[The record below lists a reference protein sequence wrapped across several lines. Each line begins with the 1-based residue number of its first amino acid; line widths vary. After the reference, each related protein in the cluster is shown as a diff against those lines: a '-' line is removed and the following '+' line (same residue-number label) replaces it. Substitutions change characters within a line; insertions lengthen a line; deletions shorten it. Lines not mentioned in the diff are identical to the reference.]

1 MIKFFRKIR
10 QRFISEGK
18 VSKYLLYAIG
28 EIVLVV
34 IGILIALE
42 INNRN
47 EYKQARVNEA
57 VFLSNLND
65 EFIFNRNQFE
75 LSEDNIKTAVQK
87 MEALLHLFGTEIE
100 SVEIGYL
107 DSLLYGVFTSPIA
120 ALNDDVY
127 SSLANSGKLELLSNP
142 KLKSALLS
150 WGSELRRF
158 RRDET
163 NMYQNLNRNV
173 GPRMEGRISFQNLER
188 FGELTHIPNS
198 RLLPD
203 NREVLNDPVA
213 ESIFFNHLW
222 EVDHVLSM
230 YPAMYAQID
239 EVLIELEKQHGTE

>member
-1 MIKFFRKIR
+1 MIKFFRHIR
-10 QRFISEGK
+10 QRMIKENR
-18 VSKYLLYAIG
+18 VSKYLIYAIG
-28 EIVLVV
+28 EILLVV

-47 EYKQARVNEA
+47 EYKQARSNEA

-65 EFIFNRNQFE
+65 EFLFNRNQFE
-75 LSEDNIKTAVQK
+75 LSEVYGKTALHK
-87 MEALLHLFGTEIE
+87 MEALLGLFGAEIE
-100 SVEIGYL
+100 TVEIGYL
-107 DSLLYGVFTSPIA
+107 DSLLYGVFTCPIA
-120 ALNDDVY
+120 HLNDDVY
-127 SSLANSGKLELLSNP
+127 SSLANSGKLELLGNP

-163 NMYQNLNRNV
+163 NMYQNLNVNV
-173 GPRMEGRISFQNLER
+173 GPRMEDRISFNNLER

-198 RLLPD
+198 RILPD
-203 NREVLNDPVA
+203 NRKVLNDPVA

-239 EVLIELEKQHGTE
+239 EVLIELEKQLSLE